1 MWEIYSARSSLETV
15 DFEYREIKWNF
26 HKHVV
31 IGVTAISDEED
42 VLCGLISYAH
52 TCHQDSSSTMELGNL
67 NSLHNEGVGKS
78 AQIHWFELASPPPRW
93 SYEWDAWVRAL
104 LPCSHIKA
112 LQGSK
117 CFKSATSRQRQF
129 YAAKGF
135 RMSASWIENDWNH
148 QVNEISKENE
158 SSGSKLSRQLIATL
172 IRSGRDRHQHFP
184 EIHRE
189 QIS

>member
-1 MWEIYSARSSLETV
+1 MKKMYCAAWSATHTHV
-15 DFEYREIKWNF
+15 IKIPPVLWNWATWIVCIM
-26 HKHVV
+26 KASASPLKS
-31 IGVTAISDEED
+31 IGSNW
-42 VLCGLISYAH
+42 H
-52 TCHQDSSSTMELGNL
+52 R
-67 NSLHNEGVGKS
+67 
-78 AQIHWFELASPPPRW
+78 PPPRW